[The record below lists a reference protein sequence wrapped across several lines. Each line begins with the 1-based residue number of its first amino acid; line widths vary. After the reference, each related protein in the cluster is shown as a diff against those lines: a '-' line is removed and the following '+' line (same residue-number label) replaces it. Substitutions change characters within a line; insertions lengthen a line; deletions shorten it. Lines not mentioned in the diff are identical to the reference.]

1 MHENRKRWQV
11 QIKKMQFV
19 IIACDA
25 YDDKQVY
32 IEFGCLYMKPKSGG

>member
-1 MHENRKRWQV
+1 MLTSAADE
-11 QIKKMQFV
+11 KMLFV
-19 IIACDA
+19 MIAYCDA